1 MAYYL
6 GLCEQGESLGEGA
19 HHQQE
24 EEGKRESMLFEYIL
38 QTRTLVICHRSMHG
52 KDEMPNW
59 KTVVQTWGALAA
71 VFR

>member
-6 GLCEQGESLGEGA
+6 GICKQGESLGEGA

-24 EEGKRESMLFEYIL
+24 EEGARERVFFEYIL
-38 QTRTLVICHRSMHG
+38 EIITLVLCYRSMHG

-59 KTVVQTWGALAA
+59 KTVVQTGGALAA
-71 VFR
+71 VFK